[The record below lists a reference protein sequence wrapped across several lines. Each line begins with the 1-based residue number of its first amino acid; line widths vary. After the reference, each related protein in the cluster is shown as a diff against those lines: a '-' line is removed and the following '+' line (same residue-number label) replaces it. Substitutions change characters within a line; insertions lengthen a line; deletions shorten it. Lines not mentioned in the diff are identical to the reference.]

1 MRFRFE
7 ISSQKSRGKG
17 ERERVCVRKKERRKE
32 GKKEREESDV
42 YEKERGLERS
52 FCVNKKE
59 VEGAVKVWVCDRV
72 SVIAVK
78 VRERL

>member
-17 ERERVCVRKKERRKE
+17 ERESVRKKERRKE
-32 GKKEREESDV
+32 RKKAREDSDV
-42 YEKERGLERS
+42 YEKERDSERS

-59 VEGAVKVWVCDRV
+59 VEGVVKV
-72 SVIAVK
+72 
-78 VRERL
+78 